1 MPPLISGNED
11 ESCEDSL
18 LERAACE
25 LGSLKASSSSPSN
38 GLHPFPQACFQ
49 LMKSLPGNQF
59 CIDCGSKNP
68 DWASVSYG
76 TLICMLCCGRHRSL
90 GVRYSKV
97 RSVTLDHW
105 SHEQIL
111 KMLEGGNEQLRGFFA
126 RHRLAVEGDNAAE
139 NLRKRYWTK
148 AASFYRDGMEK
159 HVTSLANLERY
170 QGRHASR
177 KQQRASTAEK

>member
-1 MPPLISGNED
+1 
-11 ESCEDSL
+11 
-18 LERAACE
+18 
-25 LGSLKASSSSPSN
+25 
-38 GLHPFPQACFQ
+38 
-49 LMKSLPGNQF
+49 
-59 CIDCGSKNP
+59 
-68 DWASVSYG
+68 
-76 TLICMLCCGRHRSL
+76 
-90 GVRYSKV
+90 
-97 RSVTLDHW
+97 
-105 SHEQIL
+105 
-111 KMLEGGNEQLRGFFA
+111 MLEGGNEQLRGFFA